1 MEICYICG
9 KQLSDNNSS
18 ETVKRHKEH
27 IIHNGLYGRL
37 KSSNILCEQCGSAY
51 SKNDAKFI
59 ELFNGFIELLHN
71 YLYAKDHGKDKA
83 KRLRAYFNP
92 EKENK
97 TEVEYFVGKVYPIT
111 PYYEVNKDTQEVKI
125 FAHKDRLKHF
135 ETVLLKENP
144 ELKEYKRILIDD
156 ISNKGNVGLFFSEKN
171 PDFNTIF
178 KDGITKIA
186 TEFALHNGINRN
198 EITESLI
205 IHSDNSASL
214 DSSKTPIIPYTPSS
228 ISDLIFALVEDVIN
242 PYYPSHV
249 IRLYTE
255 INESI
260 KTLIC
265 YVDLFSTFRYYVIL
279 NKNYTG
285 ADVDIHYAQR
295 ILIETDENG
304 KQLNP
309 IYDLTESL
317 SLIMKNITSL
327 MSNYLKCKE
336 LPDLCINKDIIG
348 YFISNAIEE
357 QGLEQVIKEL
367 VDGYNI
373 SNYCKNIIY
382 HYDDAAPVI
391 RSICYMSNEAVLK
404 DINIV
409 REYTIFKF
417 NQLDRFCWNI
427 GEFKRNNSKDS

>member
-59 ELFNGFIELLHN
+59 ELFNGFIELLRD

-97 TEVEYFVGKVYPIT
+97 TEVEYFAGKVYPIT

-171 PDFNTIF
+171 PEFNTIF

-255 INESI
+255 INKS
-260 KTLIC
+260 KRTLIC

-309 IYDLTESL
+309 IYDLAESL
-317 SLIMKNITSL
+317 SLIMMNITSL

-373 SNYCKNIIY
+373 SNYCKNNS
-382 HYDDAAPVI
+382 P
-391 RSICYMSNEAVLK
+391 LK
-404 DINIV
+404 IHH
-409 REYTIFKF
+409 
-417 NQLDRFCWNI
+417 I
-427 GEFKRNNSKDS
+427 G

>member
-1 MEICYICG
+1 MTLVI
-9 KQLSDNNSS
+9 KVMLD
-18 ETVKRHKEH
+18 
-27 IIHNGLYGRL
+27 
-37 KSSNILCEQCGSAY
+37 
-51 SKNDAKFI
+51 
-59 ELFNGFIELLHN
+59 
-71 YLYAKDHGKDKA
+71 
-83 KRLRAYFNP
+83 YF
-92 EKENK
+92 
-97 TEVEYFVGKVYPIT
+97 FW
-111 PYYEVNKDTQEVKI
+111 
-125 FAHKDRLKHF
+125 
-135 ETVLLKENP
+135 
-144 ELKEYKRILIDD
+144 
-156 ISNKGNVGLFFSEKN
+156 KN

-295 ILIETDENG
+295 ILIETDEMVN
-304 KQLNP
+304 N
-309 IYDLTESL
+309 
-317 SLIMKNITSL
+317 LILFMI
-327 MSNYLKCKE
+327 
-336 LPDLCINKDIIG
+336 
-348 YFISNAIEE
+348 
-357 QGLEQVIKEL
+357 
-367 VDGYNI
+367 
-373 SNYCKNIIY
+373 
-382 HYDDAAPVI
+382 
-391 RSICYMSNEAVLK
+391 
-404 DINIV
+404 
-409 REYTIFKF
+409 
-417 NQLDRFCWNI
+417 
-427 GEFKRNNSKDS
+427 